1 MVDHSLADSDH
12 GRTDQMLVGRTS
24 ELAEIDR
31 FLDRSQ
37 RGLHGL
43 LLSGPAGIGKTT
55 LWKAALSLAT
65 ERGYRVLACRPTEVE
80 TQLSFAALVDLLG
93 EVADEFL
100 PQLPEPQRVAVD
112 AALLRGTTEAV
123 PAPLGVSLGVLG
135 IVRAAAE
142 AGPVLIAIDD
152 VPWLDDS
159 SAQAL
164 SFALRRLED
173 SPVAL
178 LAAQRTDG
186 SRLAI
191 PELIAAVGAGRHSSI
206 EVAPLTFDDTA
217 EVVQRVLGVALRR
230 PTLVHVH
237 ELSGGNAFYALEV
250 ARAIERRTHPGG
262 HDDIQLPE
270 SLEDLIRDRIDALP
284 AASLEVALYAAALS
298 QPTRDVLVAALGAD
312 AVEAGL
318 AAGIAAGVVDAEGEA
333 IRFSHPLLA
342 AAIYGRASQ
351 AERRILHRTLAGVV
365 HEPEERAI
373 HLAVATEGPDAE
385 IATAL
390 EDAARTAR
398 ARGAAGAAAELAEA
412 AIRLTPADQTVARRR
427 RTMATADYQVA
438 AGDVPRARATLE
450 NLAAETPE
458 AERGAILAELGHL
471 LLNLSDRP
479 AAGSVL
485 EKALALVGNDLA
497 LRTHVEMGLA
507 GVAFLTWEDWPS
519 GERHIAAALAAA
531 EELGDP
537 VVLLQAIGHYATW
550 EFSLG
555 RGVPRDLMERAARL
569 DRWRD
574 DVPFVEHP
582 DAQFVAIL
590 AAIGETDDARRRQE
604 RLLAD
609 ARNRGAWSSLPWLYL
624 RMAGIEVTAG
634 HWDLAQVYA
643 SDCRTTAA
651 QSGQDPAAGYIGNIE
666 VELQALRG
674 DVPGCRT
681 SAERQLRIAEQMGLP
696 DARARYGTSL
706 GLLELSLGN
715 AGAAWAQLEPA
726 LDNNFPG
733 QAEAANQ
740 RPTVPLAVE
749 ALIGLSRLAEA
760 EALLDPYEQ
769 LARRQQRTISMADAA
784 HCRGLLLAAQGDL
797 EAGLASAEEAL
808 RLFESLPLPF
818 ETARTLLALGEI
830 RRRARKKAAARDAV
844 GRALAIFERLGADRW
859 ADRARAEL
867 GRSGVRRAPGAELT
881 ETEMRVAEL
890 ASAGQT
896 NREIADGLFM
906 SVHTVEAHLTRIY
919 RTLGVH
925 TRTELARHR
934 FDRAS
939 PD

>member
-1 MVDHSLADSDH
+1 VVDHPLAHSDH
-12 GRTDQMLVGRTS
+12 GPAASPIVGRGA

-31 FLDRSQ
+31 FLDQSQ
-37 RGLHGL
+37 TNLHGL
-43 LLSGPAGIGKTT
+43 LLSGEAGIGKTT
-55 LWKAALSLAT
+55 LWKAALARAG
-65 ERGYRVLACRPTEVE
+65 ERGFRVLACRPTEVE
-80 TQLSFAALVDLLG
+80 THLSFAALVDLLS

-100 PQLPEPQRVAVD
+100 PQLPEPQRVAVE
-112 AALLRGTTEAV
+112 AALLRGTTDAA
-123 PAPLGVSLGVLG
+123 PAPLGVSLGVLS
-135 IVRAAAE
+135 ILRAAAE
-142 AGPVLIAIDD
+142 GRPLLIAIDD

-159 SAQAL
+159 SARAL

-173 SPVAL
+173 SPVGL
-178 LAAQRTDG
+178 LAAQRTEG
-186 SRLAI
+186 GRLPT
-191 PELIAAVGAGRHSSI
+191 PELVAAVDPGRQSAI

-217 EVVQRVLGVALRR
+217 EVVQRVLGLTLRR

-250 ARAIERRTHPGG
+250 ARAIQRRTHPGG
-262 HDDIQLPE
+262 HDDIQIPE

-284 AASLEVALYAAALS
+284 AASLDVMLHAAALS
-298 QPTRDVLVAALGAD
+298 QPTRDVLVAALGAH

-318 AAGIAAGVVDAEGEA
+318 PAGIAAGVLDAEGEV

-342 AAIYGRASQ
+342 AAIYGRASP
-351 AERRILHRTLAGVV
+351 ADRRIVHRTLAGVV

-390 EDAARTAR
+390 EEAAHTAR

-412 AIRLTPADQTVARRR
+412 AIRLTPDDQTVARRR
-427 RTMATADYQVA
+427 RTMATADYQAA

-450 NLAAETPE
+450 SLAAETPE
-458 AERGAILAELGHL
+458 GERGAILVELGHL

-479 AAGSVL
+479 AAGRVL

-497 LRTHVEMGLA
+497 LRAHVEMGLA
-507 GVAFLTWEDWPS
+507 GVAFLTWEDWPN

-537 VVLLQAIGHYATW
+537 VVLLQAIGHSATW
-550 EFSLG
+550 EFCLA

-569 DRWRD
+569 DAWRD
-574 DVPFVEHP
+574 DVPVVEHP
-582 DAQFVAIL
+582 DHQFVAIL
-590 AAIGETDDARRRQE
+590 TAIGEVDDARRRQE

-609 ARNRGAWSSLPWLYL
+609 ARGRGAWSSLPWLHL
-624 RMAGIEVTAG
+624 RMAAVELTAG
-634 HWDLAQVYA
+634 HWDRAQMYA
-643 SDCRTTAA
+643 SDCRTTAG
-651 QSGQDPAAGYIGNIE
+651 QSGQDPAVGYIGNIE
-666 VELQALRG
+666 VHLQALRG
-674 DVPGCRT
+674 DVAGCRA
-681 SAERQLRIAEQMGLP
+681 SAEHQLRIAEQMDLP
-696 DARARYGTSL
+696 DARARFGTSL

-715 AGAAWAQLEPA
+715 TGAAWAQLEPA
-726 LDNNFPG
+726 LKNKFPG
-733 QAEAANQ
+733 WAEPANQ

-760 EALLDPYEQ
+760 QALLDPYEQ
-769 LARRQQRTISMADAA
+769 LARRQDRTISIADAA
-784 HCRGLLLAAQGDL
+784 HCRSLLLAAQGDL
-797 EAGLASAEEAL
+797 DAGLASAEEAL
-808 RLFESLPLPF
+808 RLFESLALPF

-844 GRALAIFERLGADRW
+844 AEALAIFERLGAARW

-867 GRSGVRRAPGAELT
+867 GRSGGRRTPGAELT
-881 ETEMRVAEL
+881 ETERRVAEL

-919 RTLGVH
+919 RALGVH

-934 FDRAS
+934 FDRAK
-939 PD
+939 P